1 MATEAAPATTGSINT
16 LKRNV
21 GLISLLW
28 ASEGSIIGS
37 GWLFGA
43 KKALIAAGPSALI
56 AWGIG
61 AVAIIILALVHAELG
76 GMFPVAGG
84 SARFV
89 HYAFGGA
96 AGASFGWFAWLQAA
110 SVAPIEVI
118 ATIGYAGH
126 YSWAASWED
135 PNGNLAAG
143 GYVVAVVM
151 MAVFVVI
158 NYFGVTV
165 LTRANDILTW
175 WKVGVPLA
183 TIFIVA
189 ATHFHSSNFTAAD
202 GFMPKGIEGVF
213 GAVSGS
219 GIIFALLGFE
229 QAIQL
234 GGESANPKR
243 DIPRATILSILIGAT
258 IYFLLQLVFIAAIPS
273 GTIPHLWADLN
284 FKGISGPWAGM
295 TTLIGL
301 GWLATVLYID
311 AVVSPFGTG
320 LVYTT
325 ATARYNVAMDRNG
338 YWPKGA
344 GAIDR
349 KGVPWVGLITSFV
362 AGCIVFA
369 PFPNWNTL
377 VNFITSASVL
387 MYAGAP
393 LAFGVFRSRLADRE
407 RPYRLFAGSVMA
419 PLAFVVANLV
429 IFWSGWSTLQALGA
443 AIVLGYLIL
452 MGTRLFSLNGTS
464 LIPDY
469 RAAQWLPV
477 YLLGIGLIEWISDFG
492 PGHSFL
498 FKTAPLHY
506 WWLDIIVVALFSLV
520 IYYWAQAVALTS
532 AKVEEAIETTSV
544 EELVV
549 AH

>member
-1 MATEAAPATTGSINT
+1 MATETAPATAGSTNH

-28 ASEGSIIGS
+28 ASESSIIGS
-37 GWLFGA
+37 GWLYGA
-43 KKALIAAGPSALI
+43 KKALLAAGPSAII

-110 SVAPIEVI
+110 SVAPIEVL

-126 YSWAASWED
+126 YSWAAHWQD
-135 PNGNLAAG
+135 PSGNLTAP
-143 GYVVAVVM
+143 GYTVAVVM
-151 MAVFVVI
+151 MAVFVAV
-158 NYFGVTV
+158 NYLGVKV
-165 LTRANDILTW
+165 LTRANDVMTW

-189 ATHFHSSNFTAAD
+189 ATHFHSSNFTAAN
-202 GFMPKGIEGVF
+202 GFMPKGINGVLS
-213 GAVSGS
+213 AVSTS

-234 GGESANPKR
+234 GGESANPKK
-243 DIPRATILSILIGAT
+243 DIPRATILSILIGAS
-258 IYFLLQLVFIAAIPS
+258 IYLLLQVVFIGAIPS
-273 GTIPHLWADLN
+273 SVIPKAWADLTYN
-284 FKGISGPWAGM
+284 GISGPWAGL
-295 TTLIGL
+295 TTVIGL
-301 GWLATVLYID
+301 GWLATILYLD
-311 AVVSPFGTG
+311 AVISPFATG

-325 ATARYNVAMDRNG
+325 ATARYNIAMDRNG

-344 GAIDR
+344 GAINDN
-349 KGVPWVGLITSFV
+349 GVPWIGLLTSFV
-362 AGCIVFA
+362 AGCVVFA

-393 LAFGVFRSRLADRE
+393 LAFGVFRAKLADRE

-429 IFWSGWSTLQALGA
+429 IFWSGWSTLEALGG
-443 AIVLGYLIL
+443 AIVLGYIIL
-452 MGTRLFSLNGTS
+452 AVNRVFSLNPIN

-477 YLLGIGLIEWISDFG
+477 YLLGIGFIEWISDFG

-498 FKTAPLHY
+498 FKTPLLNN
-506 WWLDIIVVALFSLV
+506 WWSGILVVAGFSLV
-520 IYYWAQAVALTS
+520 IYYWAQAVALTTD
-532 AKVEEAIETTSV
+532 KVEEAIATTSV
-544 EELVV
+544 TELPS
-549 AH
+549 H

>member
-1 MATEAAPATTGSINT
+1 MATDTAPATAGSTNH

-28 ASEGSIIGS
+28 ASESSIIGS
-37 GWLFGA
+37 GWLYGA

-135 PNGNLAAG
+135 ANGNLKAM
-143 GYVVAVVM
+143 GYVIAVVL
-151 MAVFVVI
+151 MAVFVAI
-158 NYFGVTV
+158 NFLGVRM
-165 LTRANDILTW
+165 LTRANDVMTW
-175 WKVGVPLA
+175 WKVGIPLA

-213 GAVSGS
+213 GAVGSS
-219 GIIFALLGFE
+219 GIIFSLLGFE

-234 GGESANPKR
+234 GGESSNPKR
-243 DIPRATILSILIGAT
+243 DIPRATILSIIIGAS
-258 IYFLLQLVFIAAIPS
+258 IYFLLQLVFIGAIPTS
-273 GTIPHLWADLN
+273 AIPKIWANLTYN
-284 FKGISGPWAGM
+284 GISGPWAGL

-301 GWLATVLYID
+301 GWLATILYID
-311 AVVSPFGTG
+311 AVVSPFATG

-325 ATARYNVAMDRNG
+325 ATSRYNIAMERNG
-338 YWPKGA
+338 YWPKGS
-344 GAIDR
+344 GAID
-349 KGVPWVGLITSFV
+349 KNGVPWVGLVTSFV
-362 AGCIVFA
+362 AGCVVFA

-393 LAFGVFRSRLADRE
+393 LAFGVFRKKLAERE
-407 RPYRLFAGSVMA
+407 RPYRLFFGNVMA
-419 PLAFVVANLV
+419 PLAFVVANLI
-429 IFWSGWSTLQALGA
+429 IFWSGWSTLQALGG
-443 AIVLGYLIL
+443 AILLGYLIL
-452 MGTRLFSLNGTS
+452 IVNRVFKLNPINV
-464 LIPDY
+464 IPDY

-477 YLLGIGLIEWISDFG
+477 YLLGIGFIDWISDFG

-498 FKTAPLHY
+498 FKTPILHT
-506 WWLDIIVVALFSLV
+506 WWMDILAVAVFSIV
-520 IYYWAQAVALTS
+520 IYFWAQAVALTTD
-532 AKVEEAIETTSV
+532 KVEEAIATTSV
-544 EELVV
+544 TELPV
-549 AH
+549 H

>member
-1 MATEAAPATTGSINT
+1 
-16 LKRNV
+16 V

-28 ASEGSIIGS
+28 ASESSIIGS

-61 AVAIIILALVHAELG
+61 AIAIIILALVHAELG

-126 YSWAASWED
+126 FSFAASWED
-135 PNGNLAAG
+135 ADGNLKAAG
-143 GYVVAVVM
+143 YVIAVIM
-151 MAVFVVI
+151 MAVFVAI
-158 NYFGVTV
+158 NYLGVRM
-165 LTRANDILTW
+165 LTLANNILTW
-175 WKVGVPLA
+175 WKVAIPLL
-183 TIFIVA
+183 TIFVVA
-189 ATHFHSSNFTAAD
+189 ATHFHSSNFGAAD
-202 GFMPKGIEGVF
+202 GFMPHGIEGVF
-213 GAVSGS
+213 AAVGGS
-219 GIIFALLGFE
+219 GIIFSLLGFE

-234 GGESANPKR
+234 GGESSNPKR
-243 DIPRATILSILIGAT
+243 DIPRATILSILIGAA
-258 IYFLLQLVFIAAIPS
+258 IYFLLQLVFIGAIPGS
-273 GTIPHLWADLN
+273 TIPQHWADLTY
-284 FKGISGPWAGM
+284 KDISGPWAGL
-295 TTLIGL
+295 TALISL
-301 GWLATVLYID
+301 GWLAFILYVD
-311 AVVSPFGTG
+311 AIVSPFATG
-320 LVYTT
+320 MVYTT
-325 ATARYNVAMDRNG
+325 ATSRFNIAMERNG

-344 GAIDR
+344 GAISAS
-349 KGVPWVGLITSFV
+349 GVPWVGLLTSFV
-362 AGCIVFA
+362 AGCVVFA

-393 LAFGVFRSRLADRE
+393 LAFGVFRSKLADRE

-429 IFWSGWSTLQALGA
+429 IFWSGWSTLQALGG

-452 MGTRLFSLNGTS
+452 IVNRVFKLNPINV
-464 LIPDY
+464 IPDY
-469 RAAQWLPV
+469 KAAQWLPV
-477 YLLGIGLIEWISDFG
+477 YLLGMGVIDWISDFG

-498 FKTAPLHY
+498 FKTAPLHT
-506 WWLDIIVVALFSLV
+506 WWADIVVVAVFSLA

-532 AKVEEAIETTSV
+532 ERVEEAIETTSV
-544 EELVV
+544 TELVV
-549 AH
+549 QH